1 MEPAPELVVLTQR
14 LWRAIADFNADHC
27 LDAFS
32 RQPGGL
38 LIGSADGEW
47 WAGYDTVSAMI
58 RIQFNEMPPVAMD
71 VEETVAWK
79 EGTVGWVASRAT
91 ATFEG
96 MPPFSLRL
104 TLVLR
109 EEGAYWRIA
118 QWHSSAPVPNED
130 VVGVALT
137 TTLDELLT
145 TLQDEP
151 PPVASMA
158 GDGSVTI
165 VFTDIEGSTSLLES
179 LGEERWLEL
188 LQWHD
193 VAVRHQTALFGGSV
207 VKGQGDGFMLAFP
220 ASGSAVACATAV
232 QRAMSS
238 GWEGVPVLV
247 RIGLHAGN
255 AKAERGDFFG
265 HTVVVAA
272 RVAGAADGGEI
283 LASQAVQE
291 DLGGAFRL
299 GGARSLALKGLSG
312 QHTAFPVIWD

>member
-1 MEPAPELVVLTQR
+1 MEPAPELVVFMER
-14 LWRAIADFNADHC
+14 MWRSLAAFDAESF

-47 WAGYDTVSAMI
+47 WAGYDTASTMI
-58 RIQFNEMPPVAMD
+58 QIQFNEMPQVQVD

-91 ATFEG
+91 LTFEG
-96 MPPFSLRL
+96 MEPFSLRL

-109 EEGAYWRIA
+109 EEGAYWRIV
-118 QWHSSAPVPNED
+118 QWHGSAPVPNED

-145 TLQDEP
+145 TLRDEP
-151 PPVASMA
+151 PPVASVA

-188 LQWHD
+188 LAWHD
-193 VAVRHQTALFGGSV
+193 AAVRAQTARFGGGV

-220 ASGSAVACATAV
+220 ASGSAVACATAI
-232 QRAMSS
+232 QRAMSD
-238 GWEGVPVLV
+238 GWEDVPVPV

-255 AKAERGDFFG
+255 ARAERGDFFG
-265 HTVVVAA
+265 QTVVIAA
-272 RVAGAADGGEI
+272 RVAGAAGGGEI

-299 GGARSLALKGLSG
+299 AGARSLALKGLNG
-312 QHTAFPVIWD
+312 HHTVFPVLWD